1 MAWNIV
7 YLKEAEKDLE
17 KLDNS
22 QRIIILKAIKKVS
35 KNPLPNYQGGYGKPL
50 GNYGDNKLSGYFKI
64 KLKKHG
70 IRAIYR
76 IIEDD
81 KIMKIVV
88 ISVRDNSLVYKV
100 AEERV
105 NEDSLLYGIPNK

>member
-1 MAWNIV
+1 MVWKIE
-7 YLKEAEKDLE
+7 YLLEAEKDLE

-22 QRIIILKAIKKVS
+22 QRLIVFKAIRKVS

-50 GNYGDNKLSGYFKI
+50 GNYGNTKLSGYLKI

-70 IRAIYR
+70 VR
-76 IIEDD
+76 IIYKTIEEE

-88 ISVRDNSLVYKV
+88 ISVRDNYLVYKE
-100 AEERV
+100 AEDRV
-105 NEDSLLYGIPNK
+105 NEDSLIYT